1 MAKNKGGGSKAAAP
15 AKSSGGG
22 LGSQVKSAG
31 SILTKN
37 EALKIAESTGKAV
50 AQVMA
55 RAQNN
60 GQGLG
65 SSLVNNYN
73 RGTLGPN
80 GSNVT
85 NFGGV
90 PIGMGPGVG
99 GAATKAIQQLQA
111 LEGLRMGQGQV
122 YMGSTTTTTPGQQQR
137 GVNDGYSSTPG
148 STVYNPIVVPRGY
161 VAAAPKAAAAAAAA
175 TPAATGPVG
184 NWENSVNNSNQ
195 ELINSINAQIAAN
208 STQAELYMGQI
219 NDLMKSMQGANL
231 RSITPYATTT
241 SVAPASGAQ
250 ITQAITARKK
260 PVNTDLSISSLVGD
274 LAGTGLNIGI

>member
-55 RAQNN
+55 RAQKN

-90 PIGMGPGVG
+90 PIGMGAG
-99 GAATKAIQQLQA
+99 GAATKAIAQLQA

-161 VAAAPKAAAAAAAA
+161 VAAAPKAAAA
-175 TPAATGPVG
+175 PAAEAKPTGPVG

-231 RSITPYATTT
+231 QSITPYATTT

>member
-55 RAQNN
+55 RAQKN

-90 PIGMGPGVG
+90 PIGMGAG
-99 GAATKAIQQLQA
+99 GAATKAIAQLQA

-161 VAAAPKAAAAAAAA
+161 VAAAPKAAAA
-175 TPAATGPVG
+175 PAAEAKPTGPVG